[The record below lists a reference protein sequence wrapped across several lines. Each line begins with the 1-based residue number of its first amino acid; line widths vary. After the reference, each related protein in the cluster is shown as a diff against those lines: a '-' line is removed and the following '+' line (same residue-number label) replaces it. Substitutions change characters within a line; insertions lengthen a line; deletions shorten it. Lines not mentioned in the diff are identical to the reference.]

1 MDPWGILVVNREG
14 GKETVNWLNDEVL
27 CIFVKGKC
35 RNTYEYPFIVF
46 FFFFLVNELMNG
58 PLQFTP
64 KNNCFA
70 KLGKK

>member
-46 FFFFLVNELMNG
+46 FFFFSGE
-58 PLQFTP
+58 
-64 KNNCFA
+64 
-70 KLGKK
+70 